1 MSIHK
6 PELPKAPQ
14 QVTNASGHKLLL
26 RNLRIEDYDDML
38 EIMQLVYSNIGDGI
52 WPKSDIETL
61 LNIFPE
67 GQICIED
74 NGKVVACALSIVI
87 DYNKFGDNHTYA
99 QITGNYKFTT
109 HDLKNG
115 NVLYGIDIFVH
126 PKFQG
131 LRLGRRLY
139 DARKELCEHL
149 NLKAIV
155 AGGRIPGYAQYADK
169 LTPREYIELV
179 KNKEISDPILSFQL
193 SNDFHVKKVL
203 TNYLPGD
210 KESKAYATL
219 LEWNNIYYTEKPSPI
234 IGGPKEFVRLG
245 VVQWQMRNVPSL
257 QALLENVE
265 FFIDAV
271 SAYKADF
278 VLFPEFF
285 NAPLMGLFNEDTAA
299 KAIRKLASYT
309 EELRNKFVEYAVAY
323 NTNIIAGS
331 MPLYTDGEL
340 YNVSYLCRRDG
351 TWDVQYKLHITP
363 DEKNHWGV
371 QGGNKLHVFET
382 DVCKIGILIC
392 YDVEFPELSRILAD
406 QGMQILFV
414 PFLTDTQNG
423 YHRVSK
429 CAQARAIENEC
440 YVAIAGNVGNLP
452 RVKNMDLNYAQS
464 AVFSPSDFAFPN
476 NAIVAQATPNAEMTI
491 IADVDLSLLKEL
503 HTAGSVRNLK
513 DRRRDLY
520 EVRWLKK
527 QTGSNGT
534 A

>member
-1 MSIHK
+1 MPNDKIKLQDSS
-6 PELPKAPQ
+6 Q
-14 QVTNASGHKLLL
+14 QNTSAYSHKLHL
-26 RNLRIEDYDDML
+26 RNLTIDDYDDML
-38 EIMQLVYSNIGDGI
+38 EIMNLVYSNIGDGI
-52 WPKSDIETL
+52 WPKGDIEKL
-61 LNIFPE
+61 LKIFPE

-74 NGKVVACALSIVI
+74 NGKVVACALCIII
-87 DYNKFGDNHTYA
+87 DYDKYGDNHTYR
-99 QITGNYKFTT
+99 QITGDYKFNT
-109 HDLKNG
+109 HDAKKG
-115 NVLYGIDIFVH
+115 TVLYGIDIFVH

-139 DARKELCEHL
+139 DARKELCERL
-149 NLKAIV
+149 NLRAIV
-155 AGGRIPGYAQYADK
+155 AGGRIPGYANYAEK
-169 LTPREYIELV
+169 ITPREYIELV

-210 KESKAYATL
+210 SESKAYATL
-219 LEWNNIYYTEKPSPI
+219 LEWNNIYYYDEKEPL
-234 IGGPKEFVRLG
+234 IGGQKEFVRLG

-257 QALLENVE
+257 QALMENAE

-271 SAYKADF
+271 SDYKADF

-309 EELRNKFVEYAVAY
+309 EELRDKFVEYAVAY
-323 NTNIIAGS
+323 NINIIAGS
-331 MPLYTDGEL
+331 MPLYNDGEL

-351 TWDVQYKLHITP
+351 TWDAQYKLHITP
-363 DEKNHWGV
+363 DEKSHWGV
-371 QGGNKLHVFET
+371 QGGTKLRVFDT
-382 DVCKIGILIC
+382 DVCKVGILIC
-392 YDVEFPELSRILAD
+392 YDVEFPELPRILAE

-476 NAIVAQATPNAEMTI
+476 DAIVAQATPNAETTI

-503 HTAGSVRNLK
+503 HTTGSVRNLK
-513 DRRRDLY
+513 DRRKDLY
-520 EVRWLKK
+520 EIKWLNKK
-527 QTGSNGT
+527 SNSN
-534 A
+534 